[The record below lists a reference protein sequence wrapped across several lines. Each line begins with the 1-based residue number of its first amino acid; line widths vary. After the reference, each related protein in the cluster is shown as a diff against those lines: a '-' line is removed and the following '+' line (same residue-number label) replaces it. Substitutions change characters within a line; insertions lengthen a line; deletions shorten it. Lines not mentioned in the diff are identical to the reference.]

1 MDTSN
6 SFKKYSTSP
15 KKVEYTESGEAGN
28 LQVCDR
34 YVWSVYIRN
43 PTQFFETEDQANR
56 RLGKWQNGNNADD
69 WHGFASLSEFHP
81 HKIILY
87 HTLF

>member
-15 KKVEYTESGEAGN
+15 KKVEYNESGEAGPGICKC
-28 LQVCDR
+28 VIVMFDSYR
-34 YVWSVYIRN
+34 YIRN

-56 RLGKWQNGNNADD
+56 RLGKWQNDNNAGDG
-69 WHGFASLSEFHP
+69 HGFASSGDQM
-81 HKIILY
+81 I
-87 HTLF
+87 

>member
-34 YVWSVYIRN
+34 YVWFVYTRN

-56 RLGKWQNGNNADD
+56 RLGKWQNDNNAGDG
-69 WHGFASLSEFHP
+69 HGFASSGDQM
-81 HKIILY
+81 I
-87 HTLF
+87 